1 LYEVHASA
9 GCNLRGSGANHPKLK
24 PESSCANRD
33 GVACDLLAILRAPKD
48 IDQIDPLA
56 NWE

>member
-1 LYEVHASA
+1 LYEVHASVS
-9 GCNLRGSGANHPKLK
+9 CDLRGGRTDDSKLK

-33 GVACDLLAILRAPKD
+33 GLACDLLAILRAPKD

>member
-1 LYEVHASA
+1 LYEVHASVS
-9 GCNLRGSGANHPKLK
+9 CDLRGSGTNHPKLQPK
-24 PESSCANRD
+24 STCANRD
-33 GVACDLLAILRAPKD
+33 CFACDLLAILRAPKD